1 MGKTLEWYN
10 DNAARYAAETVD
22 TDMRMVCDRFLALVR
37 PGGRVLD
44 LGCGSGRDLK
54 YFREQGFEAEGL
66 DGSAELCKL
75 AADHSGC
82 PVQCCSLEDWIPAPD
97 LYDGIWCCAVLHHL
111 PEAEIGRFFAEKLFC
126 LREGGVLYFCGK
138 SKLTGA
144 RDARGRW
151 FSPFTEELARVW
163 AESAGLEAVDI
174 WVSGDSQGR
183 AERWVNCL
191 ARRIWVT
198 FDND

>member
-22 TDMRMVCDRFLALVR
+22 TDMRIVCDRFLALVK

-82 PVQCCSLEDWIPAPD
+82 LVECCPLEDWAPEPD

-111 PEAEIGRFFAEKLFC
+111 PEAEIARFFAEKLLC

-138 SKLTGA
+138 SRTEGA
-144 RDARGRW
+144 RDAWGRW
-151 FSPFTEELARVW
+151 FSPFTEELARDW
-163 AESAGLEAVDI
+163 AESAGLEVVEI

-183 AERWVNCL
+183 EERWLNCL
-191 ARRIWVT
+191 AWK
-198 FDND
+198 

>member
-82 PVQCCSLEDWIPAPD
+82 IRCHDPVAGFAGCLLSAEFPERYFFIVLYGTKLCISGKNKIRKTVRDGSVIQCLPVKSGVVLAAAVPERYVGQSVFFRYGKKTDTAAAGFLIVGAYSL
-97 LYDGIWCCAVLHHL
+97 L
-111 PEAEIGRFFAEKLFC
+111 RFFLK
-126 LREGGVLYFCGK
+126 
-138 SKLTGA
+138 
-144 RDARGRW
+144 
-151 FSPFTEELARVW
+151 
-163 AESAGLEAVDI
+163 
-174 WVSGDSQGR
+174 
-183 AERWVNCL
+183 
-191 ARRIWVT
+191 
-198 FDND
+198 